1 MFEKDLSKMIETI
14 TAVATTAIT
23 SGSLLVATVNLDKAE
38 LCLPSKECFPVLIG
52 KDTPKGKFNINIYKT
67 SKSGYG
73 GEVLGFHQSGKDL
86 FAIHRVWLGNPKE
99 KRDIRIKSSNISD
112 RLITNGCI
120 NISEEGYL
128 KVRNMLT
135 LEVQVTLMSKPKMP
149 SSPYLINIANKY
161 I

>member
-1 MFEKDLSKMIETI
+1 MKKIIFLIF
-14 TAVATTAIT
+14 IT
-23 SGSLLVATVNLDKAE
+23 SIGLSLASVKAFASLPEYTATVNLDKAE

-73 GEVLGFHQSGKDL
+73 GEVLGFHQSGKNL

-135 LEVQVTLMSKPKMP
+135 LEVK
-149 SSPYLINIANKY
+149 
-161 I
+161 